1 MENETATSK
10 ASDDALSNSSQ
21 ESPSTIVVN
30 KEPFLHFDPKSKLS
44 SEDQSAIFISLV
56 ALVKAEYP
64 FDNALQDKAAQFL
77 TSLEPKWDPRFGSSD
92 KLVKDF
98 APSSDGSP
106 SGFVESI
113 VTLLS
118 SPHLKVVQ
126 ATFSF
131 LCQTTRAVSPAIRN
145 RLVESDIVSK
155 VLATVQPHTLPIPG
169 NETIINKLLGIISDF
184 VCHTYQGDLI
194 ALGVTDAVDAFNHRE
209 MIFHK
214 AVLPS
219 SQFVTFL
226 ISDQN
231 ILNRDLLSSFME
243 LLRFLLDIGPFH
255 RPTLEF
261 ILASPIAMAYTSYLS
276 FVKNSR
282 LLWMI
287 IENLRSSLDEWD
299 EEGPEMVKYG
309 KPILQALF
317 SEGFQDTLEQL
328 LKHVQLS
335 WNGRNGLSE
344 ENIAKYRHHILYMLG
359 SNQMSQ

>member
-1 MENETATSK
+1 MKETK
-10 ASDDALSNSSQ
+10 WYCRYLVGSD
-21 ESPSTIVVN
+21 PTGITGI
-30 KEPFLHFDPKSKLS
+30 KS
-44 SEDQSAIFISLV
+44 EAC
-56 ALVKAEYP
+56 EYP

-106 SGFVESI
+106 SGFVESMS
-113 VTLLS
+113 TLLS
-118 SPHLKVVQ
+118 SHHSTVAASAL
-126 ATFSF
+126 SF
-131 LCQTTRAVSPAIRN
+131 YYRTTRAASPAIRN

-184 VCHTYQGDLI
+184 VCHAYQGDLI

-226 ISDQN
+226 ISN
-231 ILNRDLLSSFME
+231 RLILNRDLLSSFME

-261 ILASPIAMAYTSYLS
+261 ILASPIAMAYTCYLS
-276 FVKNSR
+276 FIEDNGC
-282 LLWMI
+282 LWI
-287 IENLRSSLDEWD
+287 TLNYIHRSLEKWKD
-299 EEGPEMVKYG
+299 EGPEVVQSG
-309 KPILQALF
+309 KRMMQALF